1 MGIINRFLI
10 FLYTLFI
17 AVLSIGVILLV
28 VKLVPEQ
35 YVINEYQYLAA
46 QWQTAAGALL
56 FFLLSIHLLCC
67 SLFNGSKEQVS
78 RNDII
83 LVNTDSGSVQVTL
96 EAVREMINRLS
107 DSTVGVR
114 ESKTVCQVRHGKE
127 NDDKLE
133 ITLKLIIGQD
143 RNIGLIS
150 DDIRGKIDQHMK
162 HLVGI
167 NAYELKIE
175 VESIAGGVAV
185 KKRRVI
191 N

>member
-1 MGIINRFLI
+1 MGIINRFLL

-67 SLFNGSKEQVS
+67 SLFNGSKEQV
-78 RNDII
+78 I

-167 NAYELKIE
+167 SAYELKIE